1 MTLAGATME
10 LIGSLMIAYA
20 ALAVHY
26 RVRKEHQIDDRVQ
39 NEMGREFG
47 IGVSGMALVLAGYL
61 LQLPGHF

>member
-1 MTLAGATME
+1 MILAGATME

-26 RVRKEHQIDDRVQ
+26 RVRKEHRIDDRVQ

-47 IGVSGMALVLAGYL
+47 IGVSGMVLVLAGYL